1 MKKSAVQHSGMTLPP
16 GSPKLRKL
24 AVYGRR
30 SSGKTCILTA
40 LAMSRLANPRGY
52 SCQWISDHANS
63 PQVASDASLA
73 ADDPLLARWRGKV
86 MLKEQCERINSGELP
101 VATELRDPL
110 RLLYQFTKSEGESEV
125 SGEWTVGSGTFV
137 VELID
142 YSGELINPDNDS
154 SFADKLMAHLEDCDG
169 LLILAEATTTEE
181 QNQRLHAHLE
191 LLTQV
196 LPAVEARRRKQ
207 KAGPFPIALLLNKW
221 DRLVDASQLTPL
233 LLEAVRPDLSESRR
247 KETRQDIAGIL
258 EDSLRAFFSR
268 SPQVPQVQLAQ
279 RLEAVAGGREYFRTF
294 CVSALGPCVQEPA
307 GDGTVI
313 ERPLGLKPLGSYGL
327 EDPFVWICQ
336 LSDQLGLRRL
346 EEAADTLRP
355 WHVQALVDGRLPQLY
370 RLHQRLAKLYSAPHP
385 FPVRLAGVR
394 TRLLQWFGG
403 VSAAAVSSVSLILA
417 ISTLIVTACVDSRQ
431 WARFGPL
438 LDAAAAESA
447 TPVSRAGLL
456 EAEEWV
462 GRYAYPGWR
471 RLLSYLAVQPQSDA
485 AEFHA
490 ALKERLRS
498 MESEERLVS
507 RIADLEQQAGKT
519 MEVPLIDGL
528 LTDLK
533 KLEIPGTF
541 AQALDRQQKATAA
554 VETHLMLRKH
564 GAKYVELQ
572 EQLDR
577 LLQQNAVVE
586 ASRVVA
592 GCTSESQRDE
602 LRERFCLQAPKVMS
616 GAVRNLLQRLVP
628 DFGGAGGL
636 VQTYRTQLGGMVDAE
651 RLETLC
657 GLWED
662 HIRRL
667 RDFHYYGLCVR
678 DSENRETLTEYLKQT
693 ENAGF
698 RATLVQ
704 QQLKYLEWLK
714 EPRDWKVEVS
724 RLVINYHSGKIKPD
738 LTVDLKQDSVRLAS
752 RTVADIPAGT
762 SITGLYGRLSRLSPE
777 QTTTVRVTFS
787 VTYSDSYFGV
797 FTPTTSTA
805 ALGEY
810 VWTGKLSEMAS
821 AGATSLSKRNGDDA
835 AASNVVVLTVTPE
848 VDAGIPEIQLPA
860 AGDPPR
866 LMDEELL

>member
-1 MKKSAVQHSGMTLPP
+1 MTLPP

-63 PQVASDASLA
+63 PQVDGDPSLA
-73 ADDPLLARWRGKV
+73 PDDPLLARWRGKE
-86 MLKEQCERINSGELP
+86 MLKEQCDRINSGQLP

-125 SGEWTVGSGTFV
+125 AGEWAAESGTFIT
-137 VELID
+137 ELID
-142 YSGELINPDNDS
+142 YSGELINPDNDTT
-154 SFADKLMAHLEDCDG
+154 FADKLMAHLEDCDG
-169 LLILAEATTTEE
+169 LLILAEATNTEE
-181 QNQRLHAHLE
+181 QNQRLHSHLE

-196 LPAVEARRRKQ
+196 LPAVEERRRKQ

-221 DRLVDASQLTPL
+221 DRLVDASQLMPL
-233 LLEAVRPDLSESRR
+233 LHEAVRPDLSESRR
-247 KETRQDIAGIL
+247 KETRQDIVGIL
-258 EDSLRAFFSR
+258 EDSLKTFFSR

-279 RLEAVAGGREYFRTF
+279 RLEAVAGGKEYFRTF
-294 CVSALGPCVQEPA
+294 CVSALGPCVLETA

-313 ERPLGLKPLGSYGL
+313 ERPQGLKPLGSYGL

-336 LSDQLGLRRL
+336 LSDTLGLRRL
-346 EEAADTLRP
+346 EEAAGKLRP
-355 WHVQALVDGRLPQLY
+355 WHVQAFVDGTLPELY
-370 RLHQRLAKLYSAPHP
+370 RLHQRLAKLYSAPHR
-385 FPVRLAGVR
+385 FPARLAGVR
-394 TRLLQWFGG
+394 TQLLQWFAG
-403 VSAAAVSSVSLILA
+403 VSAAAVSSLSLLLAMLTIL
-417 ISTLIVTACVDSRQ
+417 VTSYFDSRQ

-438 LDAAAAESA
+438 LEAAAAESA
-447 TPVSRAGLL
+447 TPVSKAGLL

-462 GRYAYPGWR
+462 GGYAYPGWR
-471 RLLSYLAVQPQSDA
+471 RLLSYLVVQPQSQAVD
-485 AEFHA
+485 FHA
-490 ALKERLRS
+490 AVKERLRL

-507 RIADLEQQAGKT
+507 RIADLEEQAGKT
-519 MEVPLIDGL
+519 TDVPLIDGFL
-528 LTDLK
+528 ADLK

-541 AQALDRQQKATAA
+541 ATALDRQQKATTV

-564 GAKYVELQ
+564 GAKYIELQ

-577 LLQQNAVVE
+577 LLQQSDVVE
-586 ASRVVA
+586 ASRVVL
-592 GCTSESQRDE
+592 GCPSESQRDQ
-602 LRERFCLQAPKVMS
+602 LRERFSLQAPKVMS
-616 GAVRNLLQRLVP
+616 GAVRNLLQRSVP
-628 DFGGAGGL
+628 DFSAAADL
-636 VQTYRTQLGGMVDAE
+636 VQNYRTQLGGMLDTE

-662 HIRRL
+662 YIRRL
-667 RDFHYYGLCVR
+667 RDYHFYTLCTR
-678 DSENRETLTEYLKQT
+678 DPENRETLTTYLTQT
-693 ENAGF
+693 ENVGF
-698 RATLVQ
+698 WAPTVQ
-704 QQLKYLEWLK
+704 KQLKYLEWLK

-724 RLVINYHSGKIKPD
+724 RLVINYHSGNVKPD
-738 LTVDLKQDSVRLAS
+738 LTVDLKQDSVKLAS
-752 RTVADIPAGT
+752 RTIADIPEGT

-777 QTTTVRVTFS
+777 QTITVRVTFS
-787 VTYSDSYFGV
+787 VTYSDSYFGFV
-797 FTPTTSTA
+797 TPSTSTT

-821 AGATSLSKRNGDDA
+821 AGATSLSKLNGHDA

-848 VDAGIPEIQLPA
+848 VDAGIPKIQLPA

>member
-1 MKKSAVQHSGMTLPP
+1 MKKSAVQHPGMTLPP

-63 PQVASDASLA
+63 PEVASDASLA

-169 LLILAEATTTEE
+169 LLVLAEATTTEE

-221 DRLVDASQLTPL
+221 DRLVDASQLMPL
-233 LLEAVRPDLSESRR
+233 LHEAVRPDLSESRR
-247 KETRQDIAGIL
+247 KETRQDIVGIL

-279 RLEAVAGGREYFRTF
+279 RLEAVAGGKEYFRTF

-336 LSDQLGLRRL
+336 LSDTLGLRRL

-355 WHVQALVDGRLPQLY
+355 WHVQALVDGTLPQLY
-370 RLHQRLAKLYSAPHP
+370 RLHERLARLYSAPHQ

-394 TRLLQWFGG
+394 TRLLQWFAGAG
-403 VSAAAVSSVSLILA
+403 AAALSSVSLLLAMLTIL
-417 ISTLIVTACVDSRQ
+417 VTSYFDSRQ

-438 LDAAAAESA
+438 LEAAAAESA
-447 TPVSRAGLL
+447 TPVSKAGLL

-462 GRYAYPGWR
+462 GGYAYPGWR
-471 RLLSYLAVQPQSDA
+471 RLLSYLVVQPQSQAVD
-485 AEFHA
+485 FHEA
-490 ALKERLRS
+490 VKERLRL
-498 MESEERLVS
+498 MESEERLFL
-507 RIADLEQQAGKT
+507 RIADLEEQAGKT
-519 MEVPLIDGL
+519 TDVPLIEGFL
-528 LTDLK
+528 ADLK

-541 AQALDRQQKATAA
+541 ATALDRQQKATTV

-577 LLQQNAVVE
+577 LLQQSDVME
-586 ASRVVA
+586 ASRVVL
-592 GCTSESQRDE
+592 GCPSESQRDQ
-602 LRERFCLQAPKVMS
+602 LRERFSLQAPKVMS
-616 GAVRNLLQRLVP
+616 GAVRNLLQRSVP
-628 DFGGAGGL
+628 DFSAAADL
-636 VQTYRTQLGGMVDAE
+636 VQNYRTQLGGMLDTE

-662 HIRRL
+662 YIRRL
-667 RDFHYYGLCVR
+667 RDYHFYTLCTR
-678 DSENRETLTEYLKQT
+678 DPENRETLTTYLTQT
-693 ENAGF
+693 ENVGF
-698 RATLVQ
+698 WAPTVQ
-704 QQLKYLEWLK
+704 KQLKYLEWLK

-724 RLVINYHSGKIKPD
+724 RLVINYHSGSMVNNPHVTASL
-738 LTVDLKQDSVRLAS
+738 LTDTEFLTS
-752 RTVADIPAGT
+752 RKVKDIPKGT
-762 SITGLYGRLSRLSPE
+762 AIEGLSGRLKGLAPE
-777 QTTTVRVTFS
+777 ARITLKVTFLVEYWS
-787 VTYSDSYFGV
+787 KSS
-797 FTPTTSTA
+797 STA
-805 ALGEY
+805 LGDY
-810 VWTGKLSEMAS
+810 VWTGKLSEMAA
-821 AGATSLSKRNGDDA
+821 AGATSLSKRDGDDG

-848 VDAGIPEIQLPA
+848 VDAGIPKVQLIA

-866 LMDEELL
+866 LMDEELQ